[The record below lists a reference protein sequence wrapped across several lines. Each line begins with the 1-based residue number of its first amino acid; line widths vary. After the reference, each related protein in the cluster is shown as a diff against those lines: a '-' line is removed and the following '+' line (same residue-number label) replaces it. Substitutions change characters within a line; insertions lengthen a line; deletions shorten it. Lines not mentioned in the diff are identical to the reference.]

1 MAEDQVKENQ
11 PVDNQPETE
20 EEPLTADKVVEET
33 IAEEESKIVDEPTV
47 AEEAPTVFEEETA
60 VVDESPVVVEPTVAE
75 EATAVV
81 EESSVEEET
90 FTEESDVAEEAVE
103 AESDDFVEAD
113 MDFSIEEQSADEEE
127 DEVKESQPVEEL
139 LLPRDTLLSAGIHI
153 GTRMKTLDMAPF
165 IYRVRPDGLFVL
177 DVKKADDRIRTA
189 AKFLSRYE
197 NAKVAV
203 AATRLYAHEPV
214 KKFCEVTGATP
225 IIGRFIPGQLSN
237 PQYSHRIDPEIIV
250 VSDPRADAQA
260 VKEASKVGIP
270 IVALC
275 STDNEFSGVDLVIP
289 TNNKGR
295 RALAVIFWLLA
306 RQILRER
313 GEIGM
318 DQDPQ
323 VTIEDFEAKVTRS
336 EEEDT

>member
-1 MAEDQVKENQ
+1 MSEDQVKENLPQ
-11 PVDNQPETE
+11 ENQE
-20 EEPLTADKVVEET
+20 EEPEEQVEAPPQEET
-33 IAEEESKIVDEPTV
+33 IEPAPEAEAASAEATE
-47 AEEAPTVFEEETA
+47 AEEAQETAPEET
-60 VVDESPVVVEPTVAE
+60 
-75 EATAVV
+75 
-81 EESSVEEET
+81 
-90 FTEESDVAEEAVE
+90 
-103 AESDDFVEAD
+103 
-113 MDFSIEEQSADEEE
+113 
-127 DEVKESQPVEEL
+127 L

-153 GTRMKTLDMAPF
+153 GTRMKTLDMEPF

-177 DVKKADDRIRTA
+177 DVKKTDDRIRVT

-197 NAKVAV
+197 PSKVAI

-214 KKFCEVTGATP
+214 KMFCKLTGATP
-225 IIGRFIPGQLSN
+225 LIGRFIPGQLSN
-237 PQYSHRIDPEIIV
+237 PQYKNRVDPEVIV

-275 STDNEFSGVDLVIP
+275 STDNEFAGVDLVIP

-306 RQILRER
+306 RQVLRER
-313 GEIGM
+313 GEIGP
-318 DQDPQ
+318 DKDPPA
-323 VTIEDFEAKVTRS
+323 TIEDFEAKVTRE